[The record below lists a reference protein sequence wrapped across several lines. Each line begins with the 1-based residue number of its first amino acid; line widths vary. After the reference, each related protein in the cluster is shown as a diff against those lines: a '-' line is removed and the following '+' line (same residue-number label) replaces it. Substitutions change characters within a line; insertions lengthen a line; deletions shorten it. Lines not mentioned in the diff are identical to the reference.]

1 MSPPRKIESVQAL
14 RAVAALSIAI
24 LHILH
29 DAIGL
34 DPGGLMARWH
44 DALPW
49 AAGVDLFF
57 VISGF
62 VMVYASA
69 DLFGRRDSP
78 ARFMARRLIRIVPL
92 YWAATTLFLVVA
104 LAAPGSVSEAV
115 EGLAEVVK
123 SYAFIPARRADGLIQ
138 PIYSLGWTLN
148 YEMLFYVV
156 FAACIWLPRL
166 RAVAAVT
173 LVLGTAMALH
183 RLVPDEAAALVFW
196 TSPLMAE
203 FLFGM
208 AVALAATTRVILPGA
223 ARLGLL
229 LLAVALLMAAHRSGS
244 ASYAPL
250 AVGVPMALLLAA
262 AVLGRRPRIA
272 PPLLLL
278 GDASYALYLIH
289 PFAMRPV
296 GLIWQR
302 FHLTGAVAAAGYVL
316 SALLL
321 AVAGAIAVH
330 LWFERPVGAWLRG
343 RLARRG
349 TRRAPLPTAAT

>member
-24 LHILH
+24 LHVLH

-78 ARFMARRLIRIVPL
+78 ARFMARRLIRIVPI

-104 LAAPGSVSEAV
+104 FAAPTSVSEAV
-115 EGLAEVVK
+115 GGFAEVVK
-123 SYAFIPARRADGLIQ
+123 SYAFIPARRSSGLIQ

-148 YEMLFYVV
+148 YEMFFYVV

-166 RAVAAVT
+166 RAVGLVT
-173 LVLGTAMALH
+173 LLLGAAMALH
-183 RLVPDEAAALVFW
+183 RLVPEEATALVFW

-203 FLFGM
+203 LLFGM
-208 AVALAATTRVILPGA
+208 AVALIATTRVTLRGSL
-223 ARLGLL
+223 RLGLL
-229 LLAVALLMAAHRSGS
+229 LLASALLLVAHRSGS
-244 ASYAPL
+244 SSYAPL

-262 AVLGRRPRIA
+262 SVLGRAARMPRA
-272 PPLLLL
+272 LLLV
-278 GDASYALYLIH
+278 GDASYALYLVH

-302 FHLTGAVAAAGYVL
+302 LHLTGPAAAAGYVVC
-316 SALLL
+316 ALLL
-321 AVAGAIAVH
+321 AVAGAIAAH
-330 LWFERPVGAWLRG
+330 LWFERPIGAWLRT
-343 RLARRG
+343 RLARRSP
-349 TRRAPLPTAAT
+349 RHAPLPTAAI